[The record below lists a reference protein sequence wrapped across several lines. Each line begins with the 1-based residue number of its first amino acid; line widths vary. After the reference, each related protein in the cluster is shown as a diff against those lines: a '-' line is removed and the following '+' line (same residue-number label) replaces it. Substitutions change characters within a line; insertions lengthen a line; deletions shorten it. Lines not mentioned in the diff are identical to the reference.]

1 MKTYLK
7 YIKLESVQNIEL
19 SYLNLPTNI
28 REHIRTK
35 KNELHFKQS
44 VVAWSLVYEIGKKL
58 FNLEQFDVQFSEN
71 GKPKVVDNLFYFSIS
86 HSNDYVAVVF
96 SSVNVSVDVQET
108 KRNRDYDYLCRLE
121 VSAKLQDKSIFSC
134 KEEDLNGIN
143 FYDFKLI
150 KKYKLIVG
158 SFEKLEIDVI

>member
-7 YIKLESVQNIEL
+7 YLKIDSIQNIEL
-19 SYLNLPTNI
+19 SYLNLPSNI

-44 VVAWSLVYEIGKKL
+44 VVAWSLVYELAKQIFNIEDFVVL
-58 FNLEQFDVQFSEN
+58 FSDN
-71 GKPKVVDNLFYFSIS
+71 GKPYVSDNTFYFSIS
-86 HSNDYVAVVF
+86 HSNEYVAVII
-96 SSVNVSVDVQET
+96 SHDEIAVDVQEL
-108 KRNRDYDYLCRLE
+108 KKNRDYDYLCRLE

-134 KEEDLNGIN
+134 KEDDLEGIN
-143 FYDFKLI
+143 FYDLDLI

-158 SFEKLEIDVI
+158 SYKKLDIEVL

>member
-1 MKTYLK
+1 MKAYLK

-19 SYLNLPTNI
+19 SYLNLPNNI

-44 VVAWSLVYEIGKKL
+44 VVAWSIVCEFGKKL

-71 GKPKVVDNLFYFSIS
+71 GKPNVVDDLFFFSIS

-96 SSVNVSVDVQET
+96 SLDNVSVDVQEI

-143 FYDFKLI
+143 FYDFNFI

-158 SFEKLEIDVI
+158 SYEKLEIDVI

>member
-71 GKPKVVDNLFYFSIS
+71 GKPNVVDNLFYFSIS

-121 VSAKLQDKSIFSC
+121 VSAKLRDKSIFSC
-134 KEEDLNGIN
+134 KEEDLSGIN